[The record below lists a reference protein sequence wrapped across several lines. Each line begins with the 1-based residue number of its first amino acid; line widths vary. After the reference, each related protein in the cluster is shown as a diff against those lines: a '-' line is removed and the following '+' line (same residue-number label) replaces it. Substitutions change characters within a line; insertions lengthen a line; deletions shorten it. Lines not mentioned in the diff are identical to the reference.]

1 MPPYGRTIDA
11 GEAGI
16 KNELRYSRG
25 GLNFDLQDVR
35 LRWKRHPE
43 LQLLRSY
50 LIGHGVC
57 GLGEHFVR
65 HALGI
70 GGAVPDQR
78 SR

>member
-1 MPPYGRTIDA
+1 
-11 GEAGI
+11 
-16 KNELRYSRG
+16 
-25 GLNFDLQDVR
+25 
-35 LRWKRHPE
+35 
-43 LQLLRSY
+43 
-50 LIGHGVC
+50 VC